1 MTSTLVIGGIDE
13 VLTTTRAVRR
23 RLDLDRDVEPAVVAE
38 CVELARQAPIAENA
52 EACRFVV
59 VRDPARRRMV
69 AGVYQQAVADFVIEP
84 LRRRGLE
91 FGADPAGGPA
101 SQLSRVMASAAWLND
116 RLERVPVLILAGSV
130 ARPPAAGTGA
140 HASGY
145 YGSVYPALWSLQLAL
160 RSRGLGSSL
169 TCIHL
174 HYAERVTAILGL
186 PARFTQVALLPVGY
200 TVGTRFSPARRELA
214 AEQVLFWDHWGDGA
228 VPGQARAGAER
239 AVR

>member
-1 MTSTLVIGGIDE
+1 MTSTLVVGDIDE
-13 VLTTTRAVRR
+13 VLTTTRAVRK
-23 RLDLDRDVEPAVVAE
+23 RLDLDRDVEPAAVAE

-52 EACRFVV
+52 ETCRFIVI
-59 VRDPARRRMV
+59 RDRGKRRAV
-69 AGVYQQAVADFVIEP
+69 AGVYRQAVTDFVIEP

-91 FGADPAGGPA
+91 FGADPVGGPA
-101 SQLSRVMASAAWLND
+101 SQLARVMASAAWLND
-116 RLERVPVLILAGSV
+116 RLERVPVMILAGSV

-174 HYAERVTAILGL
+174 HYADQVAAILGL
-186 PARFTQVALLPVGY
+186 PERFTQVALLPVAY
-200 TVGTRFSPARRELA
+200 SVGTRFSPARRELA
-214 AEQVLFWDHWGDGA
+214 TDQVLFWDHWGDGTM
-228 VPGQARAGAER
+228 PGQARAGAER
-239 AVR
+239 ETR